1 MEHKNLKQD
10 DEQVG
15 YLQQVT
21 IKIQMKIEHF
31 KRNKEDFEIKVI
43 NFMSRYNKV
52 NYDLIIVK
60 AYK

>member
-52 NYDLIIVK
+52 NYDLIIIK